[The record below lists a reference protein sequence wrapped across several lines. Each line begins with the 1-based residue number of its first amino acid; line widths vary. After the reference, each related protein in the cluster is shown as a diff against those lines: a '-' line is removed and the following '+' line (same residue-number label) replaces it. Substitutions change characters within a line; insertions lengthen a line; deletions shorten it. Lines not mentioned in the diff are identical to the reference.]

1 MNEREYYKRNQ
12 LSVLKNERVN
22 ATEGNLVTQLL
33 TFWQLKNQKILRLF
47 QIWLWCGVRIINMM
61 DWNL

>member
-12 LSVLKNERVN
+12 LSVLKNERDN

-33 TFWQLKNQKILRLF
+33 TFWQLKNHSFKSDYDLELE
-47 QIWLWCGVRIINMM
+47 
-61 DWNL
+61 